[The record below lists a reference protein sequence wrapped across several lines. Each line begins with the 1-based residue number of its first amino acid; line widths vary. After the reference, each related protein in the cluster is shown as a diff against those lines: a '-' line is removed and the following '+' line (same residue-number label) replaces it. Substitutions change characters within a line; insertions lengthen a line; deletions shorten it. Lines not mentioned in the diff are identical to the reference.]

1 MSITNPDL
9 KSKFVDYLNEILSAE
24 NAAIDRLQTRIQET
38 PIQEAKQRLQQH
50 LQETR
55 GQQGRLEKLI
65 TDYDG
70 SPTKSKADLP
80 MLKPP
85 ATSMM
90 KDTLKNT
97 VKSMTKGTENPTAEE
112 TEIRNIKEDAIIENA
127 EIIAYK
133 ICSQLAGK
141 LNAQDAIS
149 VCQQNTEEEVSMF
162 NWIMTNTPSMLDQLW
177 PKIESSIT
185 TNSKL

>member
-70 SPTKSKADLP
+70 SPTKSKANLP
-80 MLKPP
+80 MLNPP

-90 KDTLKNT
+90 KDT
-97 VKSMTKGTENPTAEE
+97 
-112 TEIRNIKEDAIIENA
+112 IKI
-127 EIIAYK
+127 
-133 ICSQLAGK
+133 L
-141 LNAQDAIS
+141 
-149 VCQQNTEEEVSMF
+149 
-162 NWIMTNTPSMLDQLW
+162 
-177 PKIESSIT
+177 
-185 TNSKL
+185 

>member
-1 MSITNPDL
+1 VNCNLVIPLSPNWWIVHEKKNTDIAVRVVQE
-9 KSKFVDYLNEILSAE
+9 SKKRQYK
-24 NAAIDRLQTRIQET
+24 
-38 PIQEAKQRLQQH
+38 KQNSDLQQH

-85 ATSMM
+85 TTSMM

-97 VKSMTKGTENPTAEE
+97 VKSMTKGAENPTTEE
-112 TEIRNIKEDAIIENA
+112 MEIRNIKEDAIIENA

-149 VCQQNTEEEVSMF
+149 VCPQNMEEEVSCL
-162 NWIMTNTPSMLDQLW
+162 IG
-177 PKIESSIT
+177 
-185 TNSKL
+185 

>member
-9 KSKFVDYLNEILSAE
+9 KSKFVDYLNEILA
-24 NAAIDRLQTRIQET
+24 AYIVAIDRLQKRIQET
-38 PIQEAKQRLQQH
+38 PIQEEKQRLQQH

-97 VKSMTKGTENPTAEE
+97 VKSMTKGAENPITEE
-112 TEIRNIKEDAIIENA
+112 MEIRNIKEDAIIENA
-127 EIIAYK
+127 EIISYK

-162 NWIMTNTPSMLDQLW
+162 NWIMTNTPSMLNQLW